1 MVPIWDMKT
10 YEVWKCFISDGS
22 SKLDL
27 KKQGDQ
33 VVDLVDG
40 WLQSQE
46 SQVDAALKAPGHGA
60 MVRTMGLRR
69 RFEYE

>member
-1 MVPIWDMKT
+1 M
-10 YEVWKCFISDGS
+10 SDGS

-33 VVDLVDG
+33 VVDVVDG

-46 SQVDAALKAPGHGA
+46 SQLDTALKAPW
-60 MVRTMGLRR
+60 
-69 RFEYE
+69 